1 MVTINDIARKAN
13 VSKSTVSK
21 VINNYPGVKDE
32 TREKVLKVMQENNYW
47 PNAVARSLST
57 SKSYIIGMFVPS
69 HLNNFFFREVIR
81 GVEEVFGEMGYDL
94 LYFTNE
100 RWDEKGV
107 DFSYVEKCQNRNVDG
122 AMLMGF
128 GDVEE
133 TQFACLVDSDIPTVF
148 IDRAMTGNKTSYLIS
163 DNKGGAQTAVKYLY
177 QCGHRKLGIFTGPRA
192 LKTARDR
199 LVGFRETVEELDL
212 SSKPEWFFSADY
224 DRAEENGY
232 EFMEEI
238 LSLKEKPTAVFGEDM
253 FLIGAI
259 KCLRERGLDVP
270 KDFSF
275 VGFDNI
281 ELSRHY
287 KLTTVSQKKLD
298 MGRSAARLLLSIM
311 EEEVYSPVV
320 MPTELV
326 ERNSCRPLN

>member
-1 MVTINDIARKAN
+1 MVTINDIAKKAN

-32 TREKVLKVMQENNYW
+32 TREKVLKVMQDNNYW

-81 GVEEVFGEMGYDL
+81 GVEKVFGKMGYDL

-107 DFSYVEKCQNRNVDG
+107 NFSYVEKCQNRNVDG

-133 TQFACLVDSDIPTVF
+133 AQFTRLVESEIPTLF
-148 IDRAMTGNKTSYLIS
+148 IDRAMIGNNTSYLIS
-163 DNKGGAQTAVKYLY
+163 DNKGGAETAVKYLHKHN
-177 QCGHRKLGIFTGPRA
+177 HRKLGIMTGPQA
-192 LKTARDR
+192 LKPAQDR
-199 LVGFRETVEELDL
+199 LAGFRETVNNLDL
-212 SSKPEWFFSADY
+212 RCKPEWIFSADY
-224 DRAEENGY
+224 DIAEEKGY
-232 EFMEEI
+232 EFMKEI
-238 LSLKEKPTAVFGEDM
+238 LNLNESPTAVFGEDM
-253 FLIGAI
+253 FLIGAL

-270 KDFSF
+270 DNFSF

-287 KLTTVSQKKLD
+287 DLTTISQKKLD
-298 MGRSAARLLLSIM
+298 MGRSAARLLLAII
-311 EEEVYSPVV
+311 EDNEFSPMV

-326 ERNSCRPLN
+326 ERSSCRVL